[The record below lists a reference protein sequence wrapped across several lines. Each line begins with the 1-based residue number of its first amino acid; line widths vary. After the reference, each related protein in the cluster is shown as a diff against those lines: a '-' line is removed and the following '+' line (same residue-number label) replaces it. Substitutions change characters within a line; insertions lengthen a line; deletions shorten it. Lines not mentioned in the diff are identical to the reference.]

1 MPHYRVITPKNTLS
15 YAQRQKIAL
24 GVTDV
29 HCGISAAP
37 RNFVHTEF
45 IELDEAGS
53 IPDSRGRG
61 VKSFDTKYYIHGR
74 NRAGRTDDTI
84 AQILNGLLEMFCDIT
99 GASSNDVSGDIIEGN
114 ASWTMEGGHILP
126 EPGEEPTSWYE
137 ADKVIA
143 S

>member
-1 MPHYRVITPKNTLS
+1 MPYYRVITPKNALS
-15 YAQRQKIAL
+15 YEQRQKIAL

-45 IELDEAGS
+45 LELDETGS
-53 IPDSRGRG
+53 FPDDRGRG
-61 VKSFDTKYYIHGR
+61 VKSFDTKYYIAGR

-84 AQILNGLLEMFCDIT
+84 SRILNGMLEMFCDIT
-99 GASSNDVSGDIIEGN
+99 GVDSNEVSGDIIEGK

-126 EPGEEPTSWYE
+126 EPGEEPPSWYE
-137 ADKVIA
+137 ADKVLA
-143 S
+143 N